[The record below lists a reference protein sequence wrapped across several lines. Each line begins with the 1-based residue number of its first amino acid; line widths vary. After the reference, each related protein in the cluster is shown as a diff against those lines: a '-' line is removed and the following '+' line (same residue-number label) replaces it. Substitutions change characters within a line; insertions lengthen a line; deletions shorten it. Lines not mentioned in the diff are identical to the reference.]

1 SIACVRCRRSKV
13 KCVNVGPNTTCR
25 ACEAGNRECTY
36 PAPVASGA
44 PRTASGATPSR
55 PNTGGSGA
63 NKDLAPNVG
72 GASSHHG
79 HTGGDRTEAPKKS
92 KIKKP
97 ALSGG
102 AAASAANYTGPKAW
116 KEALDSPILNQALLT
131 HVFEAFQLHHSPTL
145 PFLHPPTFLS
155 RLRVPSSASAGAGPS
170 STSPPAPD
178 RGHSPLLMLGLL
190 CLAARHVP
198 ALSQHFAPALPTPA
212 AVSDFYASALKYR
225 LQNDEDASHGELGAT
240 FAAPSLEKVQAVAM
254 LVVHEWGMCRGAEAY
269 VWLGVAIRMAMAL
282 GLSWDDAPE
291 PGYPTS
297 EPALS
302 PGVGDRS
309 EGSPNSK
316 RRRLEGGKSTG
327 AKVTG
332 KEFTDKEV
340 RRRTFWALFMLD
352 RSLSSGRFR
361 PSGIQL
367 ADAARVQLPCEERGF
382 LFGEGVRTGFLTA
395 DGLDGKN
402 DDRNGDSIGGRWEV
416 GDDEGILAKVVRIT
430 EIWGRVQGWACAAGG
445 RRSEKYPPWSPRS
458 NFYKLQQMLDNFY
471 SSLPEHLHFSP
482 QTLSAH
488 MSSRTSS
495 AYAVMH
501 ITHFLCQVVMH
512 REYIPFLPLR
522 LTRPQGPLDP
532 PLFPAD
538 DPETDREGLEPGMTI
553 AMWWEESAKEIFRC
567 ARGIMQI
574 VNGLEEW
581 NSSVETPAVGFAV
594 YMVGVCGVYAWSFPW
609 MDQKGYITG
618 SIPDPTSKS
627 PSHSGDDED
636 ENMEGVRGAREPE
649 GSGAEA
655 RKAIELITKMRER
668 WRMAEEWYTTLGRL
682 RNYFKT
688 IRDEYVRLHH
698 PGSDIEGAAGPVTG
712 ESAEAAVARKL
723 KQGLGGGFEEY
734 RRFEKLFHDF
744 SGMDEGELATN
755 VRAGVSPDAKPGS
768 RADASEA
775 GADRPT
781 APEIKKE
788 VKREGDVDALLLAAV
803 EGVSTSEVAGG
814 GGGDR
819 WMAINTPRQPQQQQQ
834 GQVAP
839 QPQAPTQGQADG
851 SFLASLATYAAD
863 QEPMPQNNT
872 SPGPAAARLKLQTPS
887 AMTPPPVN
895 AIPQQTQAPSLGSH
909 DISPPA
915 ARSTAQKQ
923 PSPPPKPTLN
933 QPKANPEPVRKL
945 TEHEQLQ
952 REIDKGDKCGGTEDV
967 AVFVNG
973 RGITEWTSGDNW
985 LGGDGI
991 WEK

>member
-1 SIACVRCRRSKV
+1 V
-13 KCVNVGPNTTCR
+13 PNS
-25 ACEAGNRECTY
+25 
-36 PAPVASGA
+36 AP
-44 PRTASGATPSR
+44 T
-55 PNTGGSGA
+55 NT
-63 NKDLAPNVG
+63 
-72 GASSHHG
+72 
-79 HTGGDRTEAPKKS
+79 
-92 KIKKP
+92 
-97 ALSGG
+97 
-102 AAASAANYTGPKAW
+102 
-116 KEALDSPILNQALLT
+116 
-131 HVFEAFQLHHSPTL
+131 
-145 PFLHPPTFLS
+145 
-155 RLRVPSSASAGAGPS
+155 GPS

-178 RGHSPLLMLGLL
+178 KGHSPLLMLGLL
-190 CLAARHVP
+190 CLAARHVST
-198 ALSQHFAPALPTPA
+198 LSQHFAPALPTPA

-225 LQNDEDASHGELGAT
+225 LQNDEDTGHGELGAT
-240 FAAPSLEKVQAVAM
+240 FAAPSLEKVQAIAM

-291 PGYPTS
+291 PGYPIS

-302 PGVGDRS
+302 PGNGDRN

-316 RRRLEGGKSTG
+316 RRRLEGGKSAG
-327 AKVTG
+327 AKITG

-382 LFGEGVRTGFLTA
+382 LFGEGVRTGFLTV
-395 DGLDGKN
+395 DGLDEKS
-402 DDRNGDSIGGRWEV
+402 DDRNGDSVGGRWEV

-430 EIWGRVQGWACAAGG
+430 EIWGRVQEWACAAGG
-445 RRSEKYPPWSPRS
+445 RRYLVWIGSSWSFCGVLIIDRSEKHPPWSPKS
-458 NFYKLQQMLDNFY
+458 NFYKLQQMLDSFY

-532 PLFPAD
+532 PLFLAD
-538 DPETDREGLEPGMTI
+538 DPEIDKAGLEPGVTI
-553 AMWWEESAKEIFRC
+553 AMWWEDSAKEIFRC

-609 MDQKGYITG
+609 MDQKGYLTG

-636 ENMEGVRGAREPE
+636 DDMEGVRGARGPE
-649 GSGAEA
+649 GSGEEA

-668 WRMAEEWYTTLGRL
+668 WKMAEEWYLTLGRL
-682 RNYFKT
+682 RAYFKT
-688 IRDEYVRLHH
+688 IRDEYVRLHR
-698 PGSDIEGAAGPVTG
+698 PGSDTEGATGPVSG

-744 SGMDEGELATN
+744 SGMDESELVTN
-755 VRAGVSPDAKPGS
+755 ARAGISPDVKPGS
-768 RADASEA
+768 RANPSEV
-775 GADRPT
+775 GADHPT
-781 APEIKKE
+781 AAEIKKE
-788 VKREGDVDALLLAAV
+788 VKREGDVDALLLAV
-803 EGVSTSEVAGG
+803 EGVMPEAPGG
-814 GGGDR
+814 SGGDR
-819 WMAINTPRQPQQQQQ
+819 WMAINTPRQTQQQQQ
-834 GQVAP
+834 QTQAAP
-839 QPQAPTQGQADG
+839 QPQVPTQGQADS
-851 SFLASLATYAAD
+851 SFLTSLATYAAG
-863 QEPMPQNNT
+863 QEPMPPNNA
-872 SPGPAAARLKLQTPS
+872 SPGPAAAHLKSQAPS
-887 AMTPPPVN
+887 AMTPPPAN
-895 AIPQQTQAPSLGSH
+895 AIPSLGQGQTQAPSLGGN
-909 DISPPA
+909 DISPSA
-915 ARSTAQKQ
+915 SRSTIQKQ
-923 PSPPPKPTLN
+923 PSPPPKPTFN
-933 QPKANPEPVRKL
+933 QPKPSPEPVKKL

-973 RGITEWTSGDNW
+973 RGIPEWTSGENW
-985 LGGDGI
+985 LGGDGM